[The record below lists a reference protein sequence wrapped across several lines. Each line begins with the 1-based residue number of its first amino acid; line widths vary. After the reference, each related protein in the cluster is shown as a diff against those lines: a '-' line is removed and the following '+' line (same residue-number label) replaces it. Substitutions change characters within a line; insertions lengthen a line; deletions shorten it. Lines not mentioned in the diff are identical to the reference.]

1 MAEEKHSF
9 KVSEEEEGRRLDHFC
24 VKFTDKISRTYSQEL
39 IRSGNVLVNSRK
51 RKPHYRVRAAEL
63 VEVTIPEPR
72 QFELL
77 AESLPLDIVYED
89 QELLVVNKPAGMVV
103 HPACGH
109 RSGTLVNALLAHTE
123 EFSAFGVKGRPGI
136 VHRLDKDTS
145 GLLVVAKNEKSML
158 DLGEQIQSRKAVRK
172 YLALVCGRL
181 PDDSG
186 AIEFPIGR
194 SPRDRKTMAVT
205 YAKSRE
211 AATSYEVKKIFSL
224 CDFVEVSL
232 KTGRTH
238 QIRVHFSFIGHPV
251 LGDPSYGGRQKWVK
265 SLPGEERK
273 EANRLLKQID
283 RQALHAYYLSFTH
296 PTTKETLEFNSDLP
310 EDMKEALEFL
320 KGALE

>member
-1 MAEEKHSF
+1 MADGKHSF
-9 KVSEEEEGRRLDHFC
+9 RVPQEEEGRRLDHFC
-24 VKFTDKISRTYSQEL
+24 VKFIDKISRTYVQEL
-39 IRSGNVLVNSRK
+39 IKGGNVLVNSHK
-51 RKPHYRVRAAEL
+51 RKPHYRVRSGEL
-63 VEVTIPEPR
+63 VEVTVPEPR
-72 QFELL
+72 EFELL
-77 AESLPLDIVYED
+77 PESLPLDVVYED
-89 QELLVVNKPAGMVV
+89 QDLLVVNKPAGMVV

-136 VHRLDKDTS
+136 VHRLDRDTS

-158 DLGEQIQSRKAVRK
+158 DLGEQIQSRKAGRK

-186 AIEFPIGR
+186 TIEFPIGR
-194 SPRDRKTMAVT
+194 SPKDRKTMAVT
-205 YAKSRE
+205 FGKSRE
-211 AATSYEVKKIFSL
+211 AATSYEVRKRFSL
-224 CDFVEVSL
+224 CDLVEVSL

-251 LGDPSYGGRQKWVK
+251 LGDPTYGGRQKWVK

-296 PTTKETLEFNSDLP
+296 PTTNEVLEFRSDLP
-310 EDMKEALEFL
+310 EDIKRALQFL
-320 KGALE
+320 EVVPE

>member
-1 MAEEKHSF
+1 MAAGKHSF
-9 KVSEEEEGRRLDHFC
+9 KVPEGEEGRRLDHIC
-24 VKFTDKISRTYSQEL
+24 VKFIDKISRTYIQEL
-39 IRSGNVLVNSRK
+39 IKGGNVLVNSRK
-51 RKPHYRVRAAEL
+51 RKPHYRVRSGEF
-63 VEVTIPEPR
+63 VEVTVPEPR
-72 QFELL
+72 EFELL
-77 AESLPLDIVYED
+77 PESLPVDVVYED
-89 QELLVVNKPAGMVV
+89 QDLLVVNKPAGMVV

-109 RSGTLVNALLAHTE
+109 RTGTLVNALLAHTE

-158 DLGEQIQSRKAVRK
+158 DLGEQIQSRTAGRK

-186 AIEFPIGR
+186 TIEFPIGR
-194 SPRDRKTMAVT
+194 SPKDRKTMAVT

-211 AATSYEVKKIFSL
+211 AATSYEVKKSFDL

-251 LGDPSYGGRQKWVK
+251 LGDPTYGGRQKWVK
-265 SLPGEERK
+265 TLPGEERK
-273 EANRLLKQID
+273 QANRLLKQIE
-283 RQALHAYYLSFTH
+283 RQALHAYYLSFIH
-296 PTTKETLEFNSDLP
+296 PTTKEALEFHSDLP
-310 EDMKEALEFL
+310 EDMKRVLEL
-320 KGALE
+320 LI